1 MRATSL
7 KVFKHREAEGNSA
20 KDWFYENAEKVLCWL
35 ESPRDWPID
44 QYFGILVIW
53 NLTELS
59 ETVWESRMCVLSKG
73 LV

>member
-1 MRATSL
+1 M
-7 KVFKHREAEGNSA
+7 
-20 KDWFYENAEKVLCWL
+20 
-35 ESPRDWPID
+35 ID

-59 ETVWESRMCVLSKG
+59 EIVWESRMCVLSKG